1 MKPLVSV
8 NITTYNR
15 AELLPR
21 CLNSVLVQDYSNL
34 EIIVVDDCSTD
45 NTKEVIRN
53 FIKLDDRVNYYSHDR
68 NKGNAF
74 ARNTALSKCTGE
86 YIAFLDDDD
95 EWIDKSK
102 ILKQVEIFRKS
113 KDLSLAVVCTG
124 IVRIT
129 DFGNECVEVA
139 KPPRQLKQAFLSG
152 GVIHNSTALVRGD
165 IARKVNGFSVY
176 VKRGIDSEFFR
187 RLVIKGN
194 YNVHFMSEI
203 TCKYYENSTVR
214 LTKSSKIYHLIS
226 HIWNLFSYFKF
237 YILYPKCLITRVIR
251 IIKVI
256 VQE

>member
-1 MKPLVSV
+1 MTPLVSV

-15 AELLPR
+15 SELLPR

-34 EIIVVDDCSTD
+34 EINVVDDCSTD

-53 FIKLDDRVNYYSHDR
+53 FIKLDGRVNYYSHDR

-102 ILKQVEIFRKS
+102 ICKQVEIFKKS

-124 IVRIT
+124 IVRVT
-129 DFGNECVEVA
+129 DSGNGSVEVA

-165 IARKVNGFSVY
+165 VARKVNGFSVY

-187 RLVIKGN
+187 RLVIKWN

-214 LTKSSKIYHLIS
+214 LTKSSKIHHLIG
-226 HIWNLFSYFKF
+226 HIWNLLSYFKF
-237 YILYPKCLITRVIR
+237 YILYPKCLVTRVIR

-256 VQE
+256 VQK